1 MPKDENAPENEM
13 EEYDTVKK
21 FRVGYLSGTFDLFHV
36 GHIRLLRRAKE
47 LCGTLIVGVN
57 ENGVRKGKE
66 TFIPLEERLEVV
78 AACRYADVVIPAP
91 PEDDMAWEMLHYD
104 VLFAGSDYIG
114 SERFKRYESTL
125 ADKNVKIIF
134 FEYTQTT
141 SSSIIRERIGR
152 EV

>member
-13 EEYDTVKK
+13 GEYDTVKK

-66 TFIPLEERLEVV
+66 TFIPL
-78 AACRYADVVIPAP
+78 
-91 PEDDMAWEMLHYD
+91 
-104 VLFAGSDYIG
+104 
-114 SERFKRYESTL
+114 
-125 ADKNVKIIF
+125 
-134 FEYTQTT
+134 
-141 SSSIIRERIGR
+141 
-152 EV
+152 

>member
-78 AACRYADVVIPAP
+78 VPAP